1 MVQRLT
7 VRVEIVVAVGPRQ
20 LRGERGKRVVD
31 GPGDDHVVVQADEAA
46 GKDVGKAK
54 TCIIMNEIILDGA

>member
-1 MVQRLT
+1 ML
-7 VRVEIVVAVGPRQ
+7 VVAVLPGQ
-20 LRGERGKRVVD
+20 VGGEGGEHVVD